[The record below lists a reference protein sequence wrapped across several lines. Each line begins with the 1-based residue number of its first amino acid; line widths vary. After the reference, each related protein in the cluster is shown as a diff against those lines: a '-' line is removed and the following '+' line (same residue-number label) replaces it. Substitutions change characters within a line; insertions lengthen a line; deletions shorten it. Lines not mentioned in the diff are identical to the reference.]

1 MNNEASKKNM
11 STRNAQLT
19 LLVIQCLLEVDI
31 RSSRK
36 SHQSLKEK
44 KQLENHKSLSN
55 QFKQKWENNIL
66 LEKQKIQNQRKQ
78 CVWKMKNIKKKMKP
92 LRNFEME
99 PKLDFF
105 EKINLIWI
113 FN

>member
-1 MNNEASKKNM
+1 
-11 STRNAQLT
+11 
-19 LLVIQCLLEVDI
+19 
-31 RSSRK
+31 
-36 SHQSLKEK
+36 LKEK